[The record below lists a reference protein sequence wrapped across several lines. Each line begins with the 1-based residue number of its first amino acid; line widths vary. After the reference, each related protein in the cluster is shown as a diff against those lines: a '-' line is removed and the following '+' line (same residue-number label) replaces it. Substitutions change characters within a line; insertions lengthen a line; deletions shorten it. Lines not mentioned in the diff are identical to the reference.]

1 MFETTSGFRETTKT
15 NPLQSNHKNTKVNIT
30 TATIITNQKKK
41 KRGLLCGIGAIVY
54 NTNTITTTI
63 VPKINIKRAFNI

>member
-30 TATIITNQKKK
+30 TATIITKTKK
-41 KRGLLCGIGAIVY
+41 KRGLLCGIGAIVS